1 MKKKSLMAAM
11 LFLFIW
17 ILAVPLYAD
26 AANNTWVTKK
36 GYRYYYDS
44 DGEKVRSRFVKIN
57 NAKYYFDKNGR
68 MQRKTMQVIRGKRYY
83 FRKNGKMAAG
93 WVTLQG
99 KKYYFDET
107 GAGQTGLTAIGKNK
121 YYFDDDGVMQ
131 AGWQYFDGT
140 KAYFYL
146 KTGKMAVNRTI
157 DGQKIGKKGI
167 LKQTKAD
174 KSRLQAEAKAEEIL
188 KSITDSS
195 MSKSQKLRAAY
206 NYMCS
211 RSRFSY
217 VTWRAFYAYDGWEY
231 DYALEIYNRRGG
243 NCYNFAC
250 GFAVLAKVIGYEPYV
265 IRGRIPGTRDGSG
278 DGLTRHAFVRISGLY
293 YDPEAQF
300 AGWAPGIY
308 ASPGYP
314 MTCQILGSRKI

>member
-1 MKKKSLMAAM
+1 MRKRRLLVGIA
-11 LFLFIW
+11 FLFVW
-17 ILAVPLYAD
+17 FLAVPVYAD
-26 AANNTWVTKK
+26 AAKNTWVTKN
-36 GYRYYYDS
+36 GYRYYYNA
-44 DGEKVRSRFVKIN
+44 DGEKVKSRFRKIGN
-57 NAKYYFDKNGR
+57 GKYYFDKNGK
-68 MQRKTMQVIRGKRYY
+68 MLKNIMITIRGKRYY
-83 FRKNGKMAAG
+83 FRKGGKAAIG
-93 WVTLQG
+93 WITLQG
-99 KKYYFDET
+99 KKYYFDED
-107 GAGQTGLTAIGKNK
+107 GVGQTGLTAIGKNK

-131 AGWQYFDGT
+131 TGWQYFNGK

-167 LKQTKAD
+167 LEQSKAD
-174 KSRLQAEAKAEEIL
+174 KSRIAAEEKAKEIL
-188 KSITDSS
+188 KSITNSS
-195 MSKSQKLRAAY
+195 MSKSQMLRAAY
-206 NYMCS
+206 DYMSS

-265 IRGRIPGTRDGSG
+265 IRGRIPGTRDGAG
-278 DGLTRHAFVRISGLY
+278 DGLTRHAFVSIGGLY

-308 ASPGYP
+308 ASPVYP
-314 MTCQILGSRKI
+314 MTCQVLGSRKI